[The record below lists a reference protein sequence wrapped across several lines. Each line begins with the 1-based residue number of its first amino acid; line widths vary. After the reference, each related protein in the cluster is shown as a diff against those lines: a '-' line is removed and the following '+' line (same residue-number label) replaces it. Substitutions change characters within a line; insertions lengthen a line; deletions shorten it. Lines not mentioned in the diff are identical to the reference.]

1 MCLLSPC
8 NDSNVAIVIVTYRSL
23 LSKSPARGTRPQK
36 QKEPEDNQAHQ
47 EGVLRWALMHYLL
60 RQYSTSFEDCQV
72 AVLLL
77 YTGVDKL

>member
-1 MCLLSPC
+1 MYGCILGSFFSASQVGKGYSQ
-8 NDSNVAIVIVTYRSL
+8 NGAH
-23 LSKSPARGTRPQK
+23 GTRPHK